1 MYIIE
6 VTEQKAEK
14 LKGYA
19 EEILQAGGRMMSC
32 LQQMCE
38 EAEMNEGYGER
49 SHFMDAGGGMK
60 RPIRNPEMEERRPNA
75 GGYQGGLGFRRGGG
89 MGRRMN
95 QGEGNYGGGY
105 GDRYQ
110 WADPYYE

>member
-19 EEILQAGGRMMSC
+19 EQILEAGGRMMSC
-32 LQQMCE
+32 LEQMCE
-38 EAEMNEGYGER
+38 QAQEEEEGYGER
-49 SHFMDAGGGMK
+49 SHFMEAGSGMK
-60 RPIRNPEMEERRPNA
+60 MPFRKSMGERRPNA
-75 GGYQGGLGFRRGGG
+75 GGYQGGLGFRRGG
-89 MGRRMN
+89 MVRREPAGRD
-95 QGEGNYGGGY
+95 GY
-105 GDRYQ
+105 GERYQ